1 MHLLTGKPALIACF
15 ILCALPVGIMIA
27 LVTPPGHS
35 PDEPAHLARAASL
48 LHGAIIGVRRTDT
61 DPNTG
66 KPELITGLQV
76 DTGLLVYGF
85 ANTTEI
91 NNRPVLTA
99 PDFLAARAEPS
110 NHTLTYN
117 ALPNTATYP
126 PTAYLPATAG
136 LALGLALHEP
146 PYICFL
152 LARMFML
159 AAMLALGIAALTITA
174 YGEAL
179 LLAVLLLPM
188 TLFLAATVNQ
198 DGVLI
203 GMTCL
208 SGAALTRPGGWSRF
222 LGVGLLALVLCAK
235 QPYAPLLL
243 ILLLPLT
250 TPGLRRRA
258 RDAVLAALPMLIWTA
273 LMAAL
278 VIVPFG
284 QPPHHP
290 GPLFLG
296 DRSVIIDHTN
306 PAANLHILLQHPA
319 RFFTL
324 PAHTAQIW
332 FGQSL
337 REMVG
342 ALGALEIILP
352 DGYYRLWYLC
362 LAIAAAGLTL
372 APRRTPATP
381 ATAFNN
387 FIAVLCSLIAC
398 YYLIQIS
405 FYLSWSNVGDDIIEG
420 FQGRYLILLLPFL
433 LFAIPALP
441 FRLRLPPLFPALPTI
456 AMGLFDLGYIPIKLV
471 WTYYLH

>member
-1 MHLLTGKPALIACF
+1 MQLLTGKPALIACF

-27 LVTPPGHS
+27 LLTPPAHS
-35 PDEPAHLARAASL
+35 PDELSHLARADSL
-48 LHGAIIGVRRTDT
+48 LHGAMIGARHNYT
-61 DPNTG
+61 DPYTG
-66 KPELITGLQV
+66 KPELITGV
-76 DTGLLVYGF
+76 KADTGLLIYSIS
-85 ANTTEI
+85 NTTEI
-91 NNRPVLTA
+91 DNRPVLTA
-99 PDFLAARAEPS
+99 QDFLAARAEPS

-117 ALPNTATYP
+117 SLPNTATYP
-126 PTAYLPATAG
+126 PTAYLPAAAG

-152 LARMFML
+152 LARLFIL
-159 AAMLALGIAALTITA
+159 AAMLTLGITALAITA

-222 LGVGLLALVLCAK
+222 LGIGLLALVLCAK

-243 ILLLPLT
+243 ILLLPLAA
-250 TPGLRRRA
+250 PGLARRTRN
-258 RDAVLAALPMLIWTA
+258 AVLAALPMLIWTA

-278 VIVPFG
+278 VIVPFDH
-284 QPPHHP
+284 PPYHP

-296 DRSVIIDHTN
+296 DRSIIMDHAN

-324 PAHTAQIW
+324 PAHTAQIG

-342 ALGALEIILP
+342 GLETILP
-352 DGYYRLWYLC
+352 DGYYHLWYLC
-362 LAIAAAGLTL
+362 LAIASAGLVL
-372 APRRTPATP
+372 APQRNLTTP
-381 ATAFNN
+381 ATALSN
-387 FIAVLCSLIAC
+387 FIVVLCSLIAC
-398 YYLIQIS
+398 YYLIQITL
-405 FYLSWSNVGDDIIEG
+405 YLSWTNVGDDIIVG

-441 FRLRLPPLFPALPTI
+441 FRLRLPPLLPALPAI

>member
-1 MHLLTGKPALIACF
+1 MPLLTGKTALIACF

-48 LHGAIIGVRRTDT
+48 LHGAIIGERRTDT

-66 KPELITGLQV
+66 KPEMVTGLQV
-76 DTGLLVYGF
+76 DAGLLAYSF
-85 ANTTEI
+85 ANTTKI

-110 NHTLTYN
+110 NHGLVYN

-152 LARMFML
+152 LARFFML
-159 AAMLALGIAALTITA
+159 AATLALGIAALVITA

-203 GMTCL
+203 GMICL
-208 SGAALTRPGGWSRF
+208 SCAALTRPGGWSRF

-250 TPGLRRRA
+250 TPGLPRRM
-258 RDAVLAALPMLIWTA
+258 RDAVLAALPMLVWTA

-290 GPLFLG
+290 GPLFAG
-296 DRSVIIDHTN
+296 DRSIIIDHTN
-306 PAANLHILLQHPA
+306 PAANLHILFADPT
-319 RFFTL
+319 RFYTL

-352 DGYYRLWYLC
+352 EGYYRLWYLC
-362 LAIAAAGLTL
+362 LAVAAAGL
-372 APRRTPATP
+372 AFGPRREPTTP
-381 ATAFNN
+381 ATALSN
-387 FIAVLCSLIAC
+387 FIVVLFSLAGC
-398 YYLIQIS
+398 YYLIEIS
-405 FYLSWSNVGDDIIEG
+405 FYLSWSNTGDDIIEG
-420 FQGRYLILLLPFL
+420 FQGRYLILLLPFM
-433 LFAIPALP
+433 LFAIPVLP
-441 FRLRLPPLFPALPTI
+441 IRLRLPPLLPALPTI
-456 AMGLFDLGYIPIKLV
+456 ALGLFDLGYIPIKLV